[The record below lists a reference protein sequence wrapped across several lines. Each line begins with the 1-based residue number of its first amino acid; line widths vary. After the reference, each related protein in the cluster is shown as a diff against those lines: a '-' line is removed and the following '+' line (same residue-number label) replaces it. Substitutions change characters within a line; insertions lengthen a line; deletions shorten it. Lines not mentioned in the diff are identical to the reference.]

1 MRSLAGRLRT
11 TATGRLRSHRARRK
25 TLPVIATRKG
35 DISMAHNA
43 ADARFWDRIAR
54 KYAADR
60 IKDMDGYAR
69 TVDRTRHYLR
79 GTDTVLELGCGT
91 GTTALKL
98 APHVSRIVAID
109 FSGEMI
115 AIAREKAAA
124 QACGNAEF
132 AVATPERA
140 AWPDGSF
147 DAVLAFNLWH
157 LVADRTS
164 ALAHVH
170 RVLKPG
176 CLFVSK
182 TPCLAEMN
190 PLIRLALPVM
200 RLVGKAP
207 YTAIFSATALEREI
221 EAAGFMIIER
231 ARHGSGRKDTRIF
244 IVARKSGNLDEN
256 GRSAG

>member
-1 MRSLAGRLRT
+1 
-11 TATGRLRSHRARRK
+11 
-25 TLPVIATRKG
+25 
-35 DISMAHNA
+35 MAHNA

-54 KYAADR
+54 KYAADP

-69 TVDRTRHYLR
+69 TVDRTRNYLR
-79 GTDTVLELGCGT
+79 STDTALELGCGT

-98 APHVSRIVAID
+98 APDVCHMVATD
-109 FSGEMI
+109 LSGEMI

-124 QACGNAEF
+124 QACLNAEF

-140 AWPDGSF
+140 PWPDGSF
-147 DAVLAFNLWH
+147 DAVLAFSLWH

-164 ALAHVH
+164 ALAHIH

-176 CLFVSK
+176 GVFVSK

-200 RLVGKAP
+200 QLVGKAP
-207 YTAIFSATALEREI
+207 YVAIFSATALEREI
-221 EAAGFMIIER
+221 EAAGFAIIER
-231 ARHGSGRKDTRIF
+231 ARHGSGRKDARIF
-244 IVARKSGNLDEN
+244 IAGRK
-256 GRSAG
+256 AGKAD

>member
-1 MRSLAGRLRT
+1 M
-11 TATGRLRSHRARRK
+11 AR
-25 TLPVIATRKG
+25 
-35 DISMAHNA
+35 NA

-54 KYAADR
+54 KYAADP

-98 APHVSRIVAID
+98 AAYVSRMMATD
-109 FSGEMI
+109 LSGEMI

-132 AVATPERA
+132 AAATPERA
-140 AWPDGSF
+140 ADGVPWPDGSF

-190 PLIRLALPVM
+190 PLIRLAVPVM
-200 RLVGKAP
+200 QLVGKAP
-207 YTAIFSATALEREI
+207 YVAIFSATALEREI
-221 EAAGFMIIER
+221 EAAGFAIIER
-231 ARHGSGRKDTRIF
+231 ARHGSGRKDARIF
-244 IVARKSGNLDEN
+244 IVARKAGSPDEH
-256 GRSAG
+256 GP

>member
-1 MRSLAGRLRT
+1 M
-11 TATGRLRSHRARRK
+11 
-25 TLPVIATRKG
+25 TR
-35 DISMAHNA
+35 NA
-43 ADARFWDRIAR
+43 ADACFWNRIAR
-54 KYAADR
+54 KYAADP

-69 TVDRTRHYLR
+69 TLDRTRHYLR
-79 GTDTVLELGCGT
+79 ATDTVLELGCGT

-98 APHVSRIVAID
+98 APHVSHMVATD
-109 FSGEMI
+109 LSGEMI
-115 AIAREKAAA
+115 AIAWEKAVA

-140 AWPDGSF
+140 PWPDGSF

-176 CLFVSK
+176 GLFVSK

-190 PLIRLALPVM
+190 PLIRFALPVM
-200 RLVGKAP
+200 QLVGKAP
-207 YTAIFSATALEREI
+207 HVAIFSATGLEREI
-221 EAAGFMIIER
+221 EAAGFAIIER
-231 ARHGSGRKDTRIF
+231 ARHGSGRKDARIF
-244 IVARKSGNLDEN
+244 IVARKASNPDEHSPPN
-256 GRSAG
+256 KVSL